1 MAFNYFSKLPIIEY
15 PLTSNTNKK
24 ARDIL
29 HRVFVDQKFID
40 KSNYTRKYQV
50 NDGDRPE
57 IISNKLYGRT
67 DIYSIIMLLNDFDT
81 TMLSGLPPT
90 SQIYQDYLE
99 TKYSDDIYYVVP
111 VNINL
116 LASGNGYSGG
126 YVFPLLGRGFQI
138 GERIFGAD
146 AAGFQIYGTRAY
158 VKDWD
163 PVMSALKLDILEGSF
178 PVGLTLANASGSVHF
193 KIAHK
198 RAGIDGVHHFETI
211 KGTTLGTPVLK
222 GSVVDPLSRLFVT
235 VPASAYY
242 IPMGFYNQTIGI
254 TGSYGSS
261 IIYQH
266 NLLGDVVPSAKP
278 YIRAVTNKEH
288 EEQEQEKKRKINVP
302 ATEKSLLGEVIDKF
316 TVLLESTNQTG

>member
-15 PLTSNTNKK
+15 PLTSNSNKK

-116 LASGNGYSGG
+116 LASGDGYSGG

-178 PVGLTLANASGSVHF
+178 PVGLTLANASGNVHF
-193 KIAHK
+193 KIAQK
-198 RAGIDGVHHFETI
+198 RSGLDAIHHFETT
-211 KGTTLGTPVLK
+211 KGTTLGTPVIK
-222 GSVVDPLSRLFVT
+222 GSIVDPLSRLFAV
-235 VPASAYY
+235 SSDIGYY
-242 IPMGFYNQTIGI
+242 VPMGFYNSTVGI

-261 IIYQH
+261 IVYLHHSI
-266 NLLGDVVPSAKP
+266 GDIANSAKP
-278 YIRAVTNKEH
+278 FIRVVANREY
-288 EEQEQEKKRKINVP
+288 EEQQQEKKRKINVP
-302 ATEKSLLGEVIDKF
+302 ATEKNLLGEVINKF
-316 TVLLESTNQTG
+316 TVLLESTNETG